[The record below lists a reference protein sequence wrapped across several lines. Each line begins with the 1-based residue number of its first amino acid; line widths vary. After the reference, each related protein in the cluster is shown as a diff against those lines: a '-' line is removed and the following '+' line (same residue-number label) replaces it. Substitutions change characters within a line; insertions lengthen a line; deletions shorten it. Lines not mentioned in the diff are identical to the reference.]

1 VTLRLGFAVA
11 LACAVAGTGSAA
23 AENAAVSPAELRELL
38 EKRDAVIIELLR
50 RVDRLEAELETNG
63 RERPRATAGAPPAT
77 GPAPAAVPA
86 AGSGGSG
93 DAVDDLEAAE
103 RALER
108 TLVEGGALLLQP
120 GQAELTPRIR
130 FTRTSRTA
138 PTFLNTDDAMLL
150 GEEERRRNVLD
161 ASLGLRIGLPLD
173 SQLELDLPWR
183 MVRERRVLSA
193 GFQTRTAARDSGSGL
208 QDLSLGLAKTILRD
222 SGWRPDLVGRIS
234 WDTATGR
241 ERDGEVFLG
250 DSFHEIGLDLT
261 ATKRL
266 DPLVF
271 VGGASYQTALRRGGV
286 RPGDQLGVSLGALL
300 AASPEASLR
309 FFFDQTYIDETRI
322 GGSRVPGSDA
332 FASTFTAGA
341 SVVLGRRL
349 LLDVSGGIGLTDDS
363 PDYSLRVALPFR
375 FDIPRVR

>member
-38 EKRDAVIIELLR
+38 EKCDAVIIELLR